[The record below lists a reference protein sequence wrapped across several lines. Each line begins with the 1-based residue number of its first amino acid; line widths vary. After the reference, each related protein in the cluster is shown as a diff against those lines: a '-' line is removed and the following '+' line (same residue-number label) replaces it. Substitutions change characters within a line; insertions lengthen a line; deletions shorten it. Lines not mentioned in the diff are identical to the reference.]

1 MTISAK
7 KCVSLNLSLI
17 GCLGPI
23 DSTSYTHSGSSI
35 LSSTL
40 TDRSFL
46 PPRGLSCLSDSFL
59 TFFYAF
65 LMLSLSLPQLDASRI
80 GKWMPTTVCLCHS
93 GRVAQRDLPAGQ
105 KNTKKGLSNEKVLR
119 WRVGIF

>member
-1 MTISAK
+1 MSISAK

-46 PPRGLSCLSDSFL
+46 PPRGLSCLSDSFYN
-59 TFFYAF
+59 FFLWF
-65 LMLSLSLPQLDASRI
+65 SDVVFKLAS
-80 GKWMPTTVCLCHS
+80 T
-93 GRVAQRDLPAGQ
+93 
-105 KNTKKGLSNEKVLR
+105 
-119 WRVGIF
+119 